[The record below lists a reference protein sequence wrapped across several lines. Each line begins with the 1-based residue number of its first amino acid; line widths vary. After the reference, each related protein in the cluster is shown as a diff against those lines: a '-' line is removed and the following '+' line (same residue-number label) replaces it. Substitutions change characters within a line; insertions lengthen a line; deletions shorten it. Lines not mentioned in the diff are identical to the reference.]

1 MTTFL
6 KPLKGSEEKK
16 YLEEWAEGSKEARE
30 KLILHNMRLV
40 AHVVKKYAQSEADAE
55 DLISIGTIG
64 LIKAVDS
71 FDVKRASRLGT
82 YAAKCIDNAILSQ
95 MRLWFQ
101 INPPKAEKN
110 QSGVFWH
117 RFPRMFTS
125 FVLLRMAM

>member
-6 KPLKGSEEKK
+6 KPLKGSEERK
-16 YLEEWAEGSKEARE
+16 YLEEWAAGDREARE

-64 LIKAVDS
+64 LIKAVDT

-82 YAAKCIDNAILSQ
+82 YAAKCIDNAILFCVS
-95 MRLWFQ
+95 RGAGESVRKILGFLFQ
-101 INPPKAEKN
+101 CMVGKMLNLCYTD
-110 QSGVFWH
+110 
-117 RFPRMFTS
+117 R
-125 FVLLRMAM
+125 

>member
-82 YAAKCIDNAILSQ
+82 YAAKCIDNAILLRGQQSE
-95 MRLWFQ
+95 RRQ
-101 INPPKAEKN
+101 IE
-110 QSGVFWH
+110 
-117 RFPRMFTS
+117 
-125 FVLLRMAM
+125 